1 MFHERLKALRLA
13 KGLSLDQLAQMVDST
28 KSYIWELEKKP
39 DIKVS
44 AELVTRLAQALGVTV
59 EDLMGVAPNDE
70 DLVFFREYK
79 DLNEPTK
86 SQIKNILQALKKG
99 S

>member
-1 MFHERLKALRLA
+1 MFCQRLNELRLK
-13 KGLSLDQLAQMVDST
+13 KGWSLDQLAQAVGST

-44 AELVTRLAQALGVTV
+44 AELVTRISSALGVTV
-59 EDLMGVAPNDE
+59 EDLMGVAPNDS
-70 DLVFFREYK
+70 DTVFFREYK
-79 DLNEPTK
+79 SLDQPTK
-86 SQIKNILQALKKG
+86 DQISILLQALKKR